1 MLDQHAAGSE
11 YGVDRVHQASRAIDG
26 IARGQCP
33 LACSI
38 ADERRSAD
46 HRIVAVRIDKLRRDH
61 RVQRRADHPHV
72 VGMNGDSRPD
82 LDPLAYGGA
91 LDGAGM

>member
-1 MLDQHAAGSE
+1 MLDEHASGSE
-11 YGVDRVHQASRAIDG
+11 CGVNRVHQASRAIDG

-38 ADERRSAD
+38 ADELRSAD
-46 HRIVAVRIDKLRRDH
+46 HRIVAVRIDKLRRDR
-61 RVQRRADHPHV
+61 RVQGRADLPHV
-72 VGMNGDSRPD
+72 VRMNGDSRPD
-82 LDPLAYGGA
+82 LHPLACSGA